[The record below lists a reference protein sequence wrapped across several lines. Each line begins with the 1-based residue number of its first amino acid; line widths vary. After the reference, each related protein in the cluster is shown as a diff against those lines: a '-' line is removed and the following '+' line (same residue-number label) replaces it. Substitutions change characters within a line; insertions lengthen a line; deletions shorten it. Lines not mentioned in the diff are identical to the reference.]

1 MIRMYSVRY
10 GPMMVMIMDKIIDI
24 YAVNANT
31 TSTTR
36 ATLLKNCATL
46 SELVLKGG
54 FVVYCCVGLF
64 YLINPFYSYY
74 VRNELVPML
83 PLYWP
88 IYDETTTI
96 GFSMLF
102 TNQLI
107 ITSLTVIGIGS
118 VDLLFIAMFVNVPV
132 LSTIFRDNIKD
143 LNNILREEKVNELQA
158 KAKLRNILLMH
169 REIWE

>member
-1 MIRMYSVRY
+1 MAV
-10 GPMMVMIMDKIIDI
+10 VIMDKIIDI

-31 TSTTR
+31 TSHAR
-36 ATLLKNCATL
+36 ATLLKNCSTI

-74 VRNELVPML
+74 VRDELVPML

-96 GFSMLF
+96 GFTMLAI
-102 TNQLI
+102 NQLF
-107 ITSLTVIGIGS
+107 ITGLTLIGIGS
-118 VDLLFIAMFVNVPV
+118 VDLLFIAVFVNVPV
-132 LSTIFRDNIKD
+132 LSTIFGDNIRD
-143 LNNILREEKVNELQA
+143 LNKILREEKVDDLQA